1 MVGTMKT
8 DKLVLLMV
16 AMMVAVIAAACSS
29 SDSGGFT
36 GLTLAGRGLTMN
48 VSDVQKVDSMTYR
61 DVDNLYY
68 SVGPVDP
75 GNDLVV
81 ARVTIWNTR
90 SGRLSLFVDQD
101 AATLESADRESA
113 FAINP
118 YERREVLGSAPPDL
132 GRYTP
137 LLWGPSDLPQD
148 FNITGWMAF
157 EVPEDWDI
165 KVFSWEQVDFLTFP
179 ISVD

>member
-1 MVGTMKT
+1 MKHGNN
-8 DKLVLLMV
+8 KFFILMV
-16 AMMVAVIAAACSS
+16 AMIVTVIAAACSS
-29 SDSGGFT
+29 GDSGGFS

-48 VSDVQKVDSMTYR
+48 VSDVQKVDRMTYQ
-61 DVDNLYY
+61 DVDGAYY
-68 SVGPVDP
+68 SVGPVDS
-75 GNDLVV
+75 GNDLVA

-101 AATLESADRESA
+101 AATLESADRETA

-165 KVFSWEQVDFLTFP
+165 KEFAWEQVDFLTFL
-179 ISVD
+179 ISVK

>member
-1 MVGTMKT
+1 MVGTMKI
-8 DKLVLLMV
+8 DKLIILMV
-16 AMMVAVIAAACSS
+16 SMMVTVIAAACSS
-29 SDSGGFT
+29 GDSGGFS

-48 VSDVQKVDSMTYR
+48 VSDVQKVNRMAYR

-81 ARVTIWNTR
+81 ARITIWNER

-101 AATLESADRESA
+101 AATLESAERESA

-118 YERREVLGSAPPDL
+118 YQRREVLGSAPPDL
-132 GRYTP
+132 DRYTP

-148 FNITGWMAF
+148 YSIAGWMAF
-157 EVPEDWDI
+157 EVPKDWNI
-165 KVFSWEQVDFLTFP
+165 KEFAWEQVDFLKFP
-179 ISVD
+179 VSVN

>member
-1 MVGTMKT
+1 MKHGNN
-8 DKLVLLMV
+8 KLFILIA
-16 AMMVAVIAAACSS
+16 AMMVTVVAAACSS
-29 SDSGGFT
+29 SDSGGFN

-48 VSDVQKVDSMTYR
+48 VSDVQKVDRMTYR
-61 DVDNLYY
+61 DVDDLYY
-68 SVGPVDP
+68 SVGPVTP

-101 AATLESADRESA
+101 AATLGSSDRESA

-118 YERREVLGSAPPDL
+118 YERREELGSAPPDP

-165 KVFSWEQVDFLTFP
+165 KVFEWEQVDFLKFP
-179 ISVD
+179 ISVN